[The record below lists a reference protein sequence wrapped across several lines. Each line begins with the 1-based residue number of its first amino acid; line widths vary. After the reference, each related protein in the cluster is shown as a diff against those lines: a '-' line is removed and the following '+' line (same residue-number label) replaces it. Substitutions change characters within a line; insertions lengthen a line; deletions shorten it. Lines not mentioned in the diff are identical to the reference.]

1 MTLLEPYGQ
10 MPYSTIFVIAVAF
23 ALSLATNLANRLL
36 IDVNKMKSV
45 MAEVNTWRKEFDKA
59 KKTNDKQLL
68 AKVMKRQ
75 KAIMQLQSKAMWD
88 RMKVSFAYLG
98 PFWIIFYVL
107 NGFFQTR
114 VVARSP
120 FSFPF
125 LLGNELPFVT
135 WYIACSLALSLPL
148 SRLLGTSP
156 EM

>member
-1 MTLLEPYGQ
+1 
-10 MPYSTIFVIAVAF
+10 
-23 ALSLATNLANRLL
+23 
-36 IDVNKMKSV
+36 
-45 MAEVNTWRKEFDKA
+45 MAEVNTWRKEFDTA